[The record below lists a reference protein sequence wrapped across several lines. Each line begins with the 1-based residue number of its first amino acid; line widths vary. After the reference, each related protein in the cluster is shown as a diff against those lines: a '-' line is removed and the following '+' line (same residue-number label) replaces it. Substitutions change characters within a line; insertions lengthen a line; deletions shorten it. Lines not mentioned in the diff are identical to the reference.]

1 MKNKVTRD
9 LQSAERSTEDKIKQ
23 FRNYITDKNDASESR
38 NEVTFELM
46 KDKQKQMDD
55 KLSKIE
61 ITEVVLDYVNAEIAK
76 VQKSMST

>member
-1 MKNKVTRD
+1 MLMKNKVTRD

-46 KDKQKQMDD
+46 KDKQK
-55 KLSKIE
+55 
-61 ITEVVLDYVNAEIAK
+61 
-76 VQKSMST
+76 

>member
-1 MKNKVTRD
+1 
-9 LQSAERSTEDKIKQ
+9 
-23 FRNYITDKNDASESR
+23 
-38 NEVTFELM
+38 
-46 KDKQKQMDD
+46 MDD